1 MVVCAWDTTWGV
13 FLGVG
18 GRIGA
23 CNLCCTILE
32 IYIFLVLFYQSVGAC
47 RATIESS
54 EGVKRNTENDIL
66 GHTRD
71 YVSIFNP
78 RISVSHLH
86 RSELDYQQTACT
98 VARPIIHSNP
108 TNQIKNQEQKNSIQI
123 PNAHR
128 SNIPRKH
135 ERHFL

>member
-1 MVVCAWDTTWGV
+1 MEYLNGGLC
-13 FLGVG
+13 LGHHVGDFFFWG
-18 GRIGA
+18 GRIGV

-47 RATIESS
+47 LATIGSS
-54 EGVKRNTENDIL
+54 EGVKRNTGNDIL

-98 VARPIIHSNP
+98 VARPIIPSNP
-108 TNQIKNQEQKNSIQI
+108 TNQIKNQDQKKKEIKSKTQ
-123 PNAHR
+123 R
-128 SNIPRKH
+128 LSLK
-135 ERHFL
+135 